1 MQEEQLRERDLHP
14 AILVLVALAL
24 MGSVALMYFGLTRL
38 DAHDRIVGQRATLGA
53 PGPIEDVAE
62 IVDEPVRAKLD
73 GRMVA
78 LEPTPVESV
87 VADAIFWVGE
97 PGRRR
102 VPVLMVAERMARQP
116 DVRVEVNQDDRVVVY
131 GVLLPTRESAVLHDA
146 ELLTAGERAE
156 LLRRDRYIAAR
167 RVIVTERAVEQR
179 QAGAL

>member
-14 AILVLVALAL
+14 AVLVLVALAL

-38 DAHDRIVGQRATLGA
+38 DADGRIAGQRATLGH

-62 IVDEPVRAKLD
+62 IVDEPVRSKLD
-73 GRMVA
+73 GRVVA

-87 VADAIFWVGE
+87 VADAVFWVGE
-97 PGRRR
+97 PGRR
-102 VPVLMVAERMARQP
+102 VPVLVVGERMARQP
-116 DVRVEVNQDDRVVVY
+116 ETRVEVNDDDEVVVY
-131 GVLLPTRESAVLHDA
+131 GVLQSTRESAVLHDA

-156 LLRRDRYIAAR
+156 LLRSDHYIAAR
-167 RVIVTERAVEQR
+167 RVIVTERAIEQR